1 MVFQE
6 KQTVTFTHYF
16 KQTNSFYEFILCP
29 ASQKHT
35 LDVFAVD
42 ITARKDAE
50 NTLREINKKLEMTL
64 GIARIIPWRWDLKEG
79 LIYCEAQ
86 KILDHMNFTKEKN
99 STVQVDII
107 KASEYFRKIHPEDF
121 ERMHHVHENLISG
134 KLQHIKEEYR
144 IITEVEGRKITDWME
159 TNAVIDQRDK
169 NGYPIS
175 LVGSL
180 LLITE
185 RKRQEEA
192 LIRAREKAQESDRLK
207 SAFLANM
214 SHEIRTP
221 LNAIVGFS
229 SLLTATENETERK
242 AYLEQFNRRTHVL
255 GRIVSAI
262 TLVLLVGAPF
272 LIGTFLGAMPDM
284 GAVAKGFLS
293 VGLVWTVSSVA
304 EFLIYTPMLGAGGGY
319 LAFITGN
326 LINMKIPCA
335 VNARDIVGTKTGTA
349 ENEIISTLSIATSSL
364 VTIVVLALG
373 VALLVPLQP
382 VLQSP
387 VLQPAFANVV
397 PALFGAMAYQYFR
410 KNVQVAVA
418 PLVVMSL
425 LFMLVP
431 SLTSSTSFMI
441 IPSGALAI
449 GIAYSMYRKQK
460 KEADVK

>member
-1 MVFQE
+1 M
-6 KQTVTFTHYF
+6 
-16 KQTNSFYEFILCP
+16 
-29 ASQKHT
+29 
-35 LDVFAVD
+35 
-42 ITARKDAE
+42 
-50 NTLREINKKLEMTL
+50 
-64 GIARIIPWRWDLKEG
+64 
-79 LIYCEAQ
+79 
-86 KILDHMNFTKEKN
+86 
-99 STVQVDII
+99 
-107 KASEYFRKIHPEDF
+107 
-121 ERMHHVHENLISG
+121 
-134 KLQHIKEEYR
+134 
-144 IITEVEGRKITDWME
+144 
-159 TNAVIDQRDK
+159 
-169 NGYPIS
+169 
-175 LVGSL
+175 
-180 LLITE
+180 
-185 RKRQEEA
+185 
-192 LIRAREKAQESDRLK
+192 
-207 SAFLANM
+207 
-214 SHEIRTP
+214 
-221 LNAIVGFS
+221 
-229 SLLTATENETERK
+229 NETERK

-272 LIGTFLGAMPDM
+272 LIGTFLGAMPDI

-449 GIAYSMYRKQK
+449 GIAYNMYRKQK

>member
-1 MVFQE
+1 M
-6 KQTVTFTHYF
+6 
-16 KQTNSFYEFILCP
+16 
-29 ASQKHT
+29 
-35 LDVFAVD
+35 
-42 ITARKDAE
+42 
-50 NTLREINKKLEMTL
+50 
-64 GIARIIPWRWDLKEG
+64 
-79 LIYCEAQ
+79 
-86 KILDHMNFTKEKN
+86 
-99 STVQVDII
+99 
-107 KASEYFRKIHPEDF
+107 
-121 ERMHHVHENLISG
+121 
-134 KLQHIKEEYR
+134 
-144 IITEVEGRKITDWME
+144 
-159 TNAVIDQRDK
+159 
-169 NGYPIS
+169 
-175 LVGSL
+175 
-180 LLITE
+180 
-185 RKRQEEA
+185 
-192 LIRAREKAQESDRLK
+192 
-207 SAFLANM
+207 
-214 SHEIRTP
+214 
-221 LNAIVGFS
+221 
-229 SLLTATENETERK
+229 NETERK

-410 KNVQVAVA
+410 KSVQVAVA

-431 SLTSSTSFMI
+431 SLTGSTSFMI

>member
-1 MVFQE
+1 M
-6 KQTVTFTHYF
+6 
-16 KQTNSFYEFILCP
+16 
-29 ASQKHT
+29 
-35 LDVFAVD
+35 
-42 ITARKDAE
+42 
-50 NTLREINKKLEMTL
+50 
-64 GIARIIPWRWDLKEG
+64 
-79 LIYCEAQ
+79 
-86 KILDHMNFTKEKN
+86 
-99 STVQVDII
+99 
-107 KASEYFRKIHPEDF
+107 
-121 ERMHHVHENLISG
+121 
-134 KLQHIKEEYR
+134 
-144 IITEVEGRKITDWME
+144 
-159 TNAVIDQRDK
+159 
-169 NGYPIS
+169 
-175 LVGSL
+175 
-180 LLITE
+180 
-185 RKRQEEA
+185 
-192 LIRAREKAQESDRLK
+192 
-207 SAFLANM
+207 
-214 SHEIRTP
+214 
-221 LNAIVGFS
+221 
-229 SLLTATENETERK
+229 NETERK

-397 PALFGAMAYQYFR
+397 PALFGAMAYKYFR
-410 KNVQVAVA
+410 GNMKIAAA
-418 PLVVMSL
+418 PLFIMSM
-425 LFMLVP
+425 LFVFVP
-431 SLTSSTSFMI
+431 SLTASTSFMI
-441 IPSGALAI
+441 IPSGAMAI
-449 GIAYSMYRKQK
+449 GIAYLLYK
-460 KEADVK
+460 KGART

>member
-1 MVFQE
+1 M
-6 KQTVTFTHYF
+6 
-16 KQTNSFYEFILCP
+16 
-29 ASQKHT
+29 
-35 LDVFAVD
+35 
-42 ITARKDAE
+42 
-50 NTLREINKKLEMTL
+50 
-64 GIARIIPWRWDLKEG
+64 
-79 LIYCEAQ
+79 
-86 KILDHMNFTKEKN
+86 
-99 STVQVDII
+99 
-107 KASEYFRKIHPEDF
+107 
-121 ERMHHVHENLISG
+121 
-134 KLQHIKEEYR
+134 
-144 IITEVEGRKITDWME
+144 
-159 TNAVIDQRDK
+159 
-169 NGYPIS
+169 
-175 LVGSL
+175 
-180 LLITE
+180 
-185 RKRQEEA
+185 
-192 LIRAREKAQESDRLK
+192 
-207 SAFLANM
+207 
-214 SHEIRTP
+214 
-221 LNAIVGFS
+221 
-229 SLLTATENETERK
+229 NETERK

-410 KNVQVAVA
+410 KNIRVAIA
-418 PLVVMSL
+418 PLVMMSV

-431 SLTSSTSFMI
+431 SLTGSTSFMI

>member
-1 MVFQE
+1 M
-6 KQTVTFTHYF
+6 
-16 KQTNSFYEFILCP
+16 
-29 ASQKHT
+29 
-35 LDVFAVD
+35 
-42 ITARKDAE
+42 
-50 NTLREINKKLEMTL
+50 
-64 GIARIIPWRWDLKEG
+64 
-79 LIYCEAQ
+79 
-86 KILDHMNFTKEKN
+86 
-99 STVQVDII
+99 
-107 KASEYFRKIHPEDF
+107 
-121 ERMHHVHENLISG
+121 
-134 KLQHIKEEYR
+134 
-144 IITEVEGRKITDWME
+144 
-159 TNAVIDQRDK
+159 
-169 NGYPIS
+169 
-175 LVGSL
+175 
-180 LLITE
+180 
-185 RKRQEEA
+185 
-192 LIRAREKAQESDRLK
+192 
-207 SAFLANM
+207 
-214 SHEIRTP
+214 
-221 LNAIVGFS
+221 
-229 SLLTATENETERK
+229 NETERK

-255 GRIVSAI
+255 GRIVSAV
-262 TLVLLVGAPF
+262 TLVLLVGVPF

-431 SLTSSTSFMI
+431 SLTGSTSFMI

>member
-1 MVFQE
+1 M
-6 KQTVTFTHYF
+6 
-16 KQTNSFYEFILCP
+16 
-29 ASQKHT
+29 
-35 LDVFAVD
+35 
-42 ITARKDAE
+42 
-50 NTLREINKKLEMTL
+50 
-64 GIARIIPWRWDLKEG
+64 
-79 LIYCEAQ
+79 
-86 KILDHMNFTKEKN
+86 
-99 STVQVDII
+99 
-107 KASEYFRKIHPEDF
+107 
-121 ERMHHVHENLISG
+121 
-134 KLQHIKEEYR
+134 
-144 IITEVEGRKITDWME
+144 
-159 TNAVIDQRDK
+159 
-169 NGYPIS
+169 
-175 LVGSL
+175 
-180 LLITE
+180 
-185 RKRQEEA
+185 
-192 LIRAREKAQESDRLK
+192 
-207 SAFLANM
+207 
-214 SHEIRTP
+214 
-221 LNAIVGFS
+221 
-229 SLLTATENETERK
+229 NETERK
-242 AYLEQFNRRTHVL
+242 TYLEQFNRRTHVL

-397 PALFGAMAYQYFR
+397 SALFGAMAYQYFR

-449 GIAYSMYRKQK
+449 GIAYGMYRKQK